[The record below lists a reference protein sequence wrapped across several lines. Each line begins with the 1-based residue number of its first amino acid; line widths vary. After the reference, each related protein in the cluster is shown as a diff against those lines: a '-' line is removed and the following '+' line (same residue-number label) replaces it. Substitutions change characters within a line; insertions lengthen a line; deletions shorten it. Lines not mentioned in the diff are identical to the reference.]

1 MAPCKGTPTP
11 ALGHLGHGQPTGST
25 LTPPHR
31 WGREAQGCWAAGG
44 RGSQAG
50 DRDSGAPQVSR
61 PGPAQL
67 WEVGGLGA
75 SPQDRQ
81 PLPVPRCLWTALPTR
96 VGAAGVAHAPSQG
109 RLAQACTLP
118 RLALVWLPWFQEAAA
133 TGAWVTP
140 VLPGWL
146 CAVERWRGRVR
157 LEGDAWS
164 LLAPKALA
172 MLLRPRPRRRAALM
186 GRWLSH
192 GSRLRCSVPG
202 PGLGL
207 LHREQAWPSW
217 EAVPAGPPLRF
228 LCPALSSLLNINAGP
243 GCEGASGG
251 APGRRGLGFCFAASS
266 GVPPAC
272 WVVVT
277 PLVGF

>member
-1 MAPCKGTPTP
+1 M
-11 ALGHLGHGQPTGST
+11 
-25 LTPPHR
+25 
-31 WGREAQGCWAAGG
+31 
-44 RGSQAG
+44 
-50 DRDSGAPQVSR
+50 SR

-243 GCEGASGG
+243 GRLRRCSWEEGPWLLFCSFFWGPACLLGGGDATGWILKGGCAGGASARFSDLRPRSEG
-251 APGRRGLGFCFAASS
+251 SS
-266 GVPPAC
+266 LC
-272 WVVVT
+272 W
-277 PLVGF
+277 G

>member
-1 MAPCKGTPTP
+1 M
-11 ALGHLGHGQPTGST
+11 
-25 LTPPHR
+25 
-31 WGREAQGCWAAGG
+31 
-44 RGSQAG
+44 
-50 DRDSGAPQVSR
+50 SR

-172 MLLRPRPRRRAALM
+172 MLLRPRPRRRAA
-186 GRWLSH
+186 G
-192 GSRLRCSVPG
+192 CTDG
-202 PGLGL
+202 PLAQPRQPSPLLGP
-207 LHREQAWPSW
+207 RAWPW
-217 EAVPAGPPLRF
+217 APAPGAGLALLGGRPCWATTPL
-228 LCPALSSLLNINAGP
+228 PLSSFVLAV
-243 GCEGASGG
+243 EY
-251 APGRRGLGFCFAASS
+251 
-266 GVPPAC
+266 
-272 WVVVT
+272 
-277 PLVGF
+277 